1 MIDKDTHLLV
11 EALGQ
16 VYIKENNGEAFPP
29 HSFEGLQVE
38 IYDIQHEG
46 GGDVYEFSITDG
58 ADLLNYTIK
67 LVGSKVVFDVLENSD
82 NVIAVKEH
90 KDRIR
95 EQMLRYINAYLR
107 R

>member
-1 MIDKDTHLLV
+1 MNDRDTQLLV
-11 EALGQ
+11 EAYNQISG
-16 VYIKENNGEAFPP
+16 APP

-46 GGDVYEFSITDG
+46 GGVVYEFSITDG

-67 LVGSKVVFDVLENSD
+67 LVGAKVVFDVLENSD
-82 NVIAVKEH
+82 NVVAVKEH

-95 EQMLRYINAYLR
+95 EQMLRYINAYLL
-107 R
+107 